1 MTKPSR
7 GFTSITMKRRYL
19 FPLVYI
25 VADAF
30 SLLFINFLGI
40 PMLISSLSI
49 PSGWVMVTISR
60 TIGVPTDPTYF
71 AYFVGVGTILQM
83 FLVGLLW
90 ELSVDKIQN
99 LVHRKHI
106 AV

>member
-1 MTKPSR
+1 MTKPLR
-7 GFTSITMKRRYL
+7 GFTSIEMKRRYL
-19 FPLVYI
+19 FPLIYI
-25 VADAF
+25 LADAF
-30 SLLFINFLGI
+30 SLLFINFPGI
-40 PMLISSLSI
+40 RMLISSLSI

-60 TIGVPTDPTYF
+60 TIGIPTDPTYF

-90 ELSVDKIQN
+90 EL
-99 LVHRKHI
+99 LVERIRKLSDRKGL